1 LSADQ
6 KELARLH
13 EAAGLDPIEVHAA
26 GKVRGVELDRVVAG
40 VNVAVDELGDL
51 LAEGVVHLEHTV
63 LSATHTR

>member
-1 LSADQ
+1 
-6 KELARLH
+6 
-13 EAAGLDPIEVHAA
+13 LDSVKVHAT
-26 GKVRGVELDRVVAG
+26 GEIDGVELDRVVAG